1 MFSQKNIVLVISGG
15 VAAYK
20 AASFARLLVK
30 MDATVKVV
38 MTATATEFI
47 TPKTMAVLTNQP
59 VLTANFTENLQSD
72 CKLPSMPFCPIRATI
87 ISGRF
92 DSRSSPKS
100 AI

>member
-15 VAAYK
+15 VAAKK

-47 TPKTMAVLTNQP
+47 TPKTMAVLTSQP
-59 VLTANFTENLQSD
+59 VLTDLFADKTGESIDHIAWPIGQIFFCCPSNSQYHCEIANS
-72 CKLPSMPFCPIRATI
+72 
-87 ISGRF
+87 
-92 DSRSSPKS
+92 SR
-100 AI
+100 